1 MNRALRIVFALWVA
15 LMLVIA
21 PLGVARASLC
31 SSDETTA
38 SMSGRHHHDANTD
51 GSVAGAVHAKP
62 GADQAAAHCGMG
74 HACCSSICA
83 GPMMMVVGSSAPV
96 IVTARPVLHFSESPM
111 PDGIASVPPLGPP
124 RIAI

>member
-31 SSDETTA
+31 SPDETTA
-38 SMSGRHHHDANTD
+38 SMSGRHHHDADTD
-51 GSVAGAVHAKP
+51 GSVADAVHAKP
-62 GADQAAAHCGMG
+62 GADQASAHCGTG
-74 HACCSSICA
+74 HACCSSICS
-83 GPMMMVVGSSAPV
+83 GPMMTVVGSTDAV
-96 IVTARPVLHFSESPM
+96 VVTARAVLHLPESPM

-124 RIAI
+124 KPMV